1 MIAHRPAAN
10 PTASPDRR
18 AGTRAHCKLVRTSLT
33 RGRAHTH
40 SPHPCGYSPERVYG
54 CGCKVAAIGTL
65 AGFGFHHSEG
75 LAAVALV
82 ETNCNTSAGDAF
94 MHTRMHM
101 LAQYMSRGMPRMHE
115 VQTKFTRTH
124 ARTHARS
131 HTHTCARTHL
141 AWTDRQTLAT
151 RARAHTPRYL

>member
-1 MIAHRPAAN
+1 M
-10 PTASPDRR
+10 
-18 AGTRAHCKLVRTSLT
+18 
-33 RGRAHTH
+33 
-40 SPHPCGYSPERVYG
+40 
-54 CGCKVAAIGTL
+54 AAIGTL

-124 ARTHARS
+124 ARTLAHAYLRANTLSMDGQADARHTRS
-131 HTHTCARTHL
+131 RTHASL
-141 AWTDRQTLAT
+141 SVTGSTVALR
-151 RARAHTPRYL
+151 RAACVANTIRLERIHAMSLEWRTSCE